1 MIFIS
6 QCVIDW
12 KVSLFV
18 KIKCIF
24 FCFSVEGNLYNYL
37 QMSDTTDQEKIFGIK
52 ANVVLIG

>member
-24 FCFSVEGNLYNYL
+24 FFCFSVEGNFYNYL
-37 QMSDTTDQEKIFGIK
+37 QLSDIDQEKIFGIK

>member
-12 KVSLFV
+12 NVSLFV

-24 FCFSVEGNLYNYL
+24 FFCFSVEGNLYNCL
-37 QMSDTTDQEKIFGIK
+37 QLSDTDQEKIFGIK